1 MSTLFKN
8 YLSKKR
14 EEEKS
19 GSLFERYLV
28 QKNTPT
34 PEPVPVDYAARTAE
48 TASKAKAFASSMA
61 GVTEEQKAIGDLT
74 QKENLLAEE
83 TQRVNQFATNDG
95 EEAPRNIR
103 GLERQASG
111 AKATAQTVLI
121 PKKYENVARTAEDV
135 TKPGIAG
142 QAATWSMNFDVGRL
156 SQEIAKAT
164 QQSIAEPTPENKKLV
179 ETLKTTYDKYI
190 ERNREAMFYTDK
202 NGEQRQRGNALTL
215 TFANYVPQLIDQIA
229 AQVPAVIAAGA
240 VGAATGGAGFNPTLK
255 ALGALTAGQMSY
267 NVVRGSAYDNLLSL
281 GIPEDKAKALSQD
294 EAFKSTLVEMAEYLL
309 SFKVLGIDK
318 LAGAISGLGT
328 KVVADLVAKTGKEA
342 LAQAALRKFAKALGA
357 YGINILSEGLEEYVQ
372 EGFAIESEKKGLGD
386 ARTVTPEED
395 AKRKAESFKGGAT
408 IAAFTGGPAIAGTTI
423 ATNKI
428 LSSKAVAQT
437 DTPTAPINTEPTPTT
452 PTTPT
457 ASAVQENVTTSNV
470 EPVAT
475 DNAPVSNAQQGD
487 IAEPTQFST
496 GPKEELSTQAVEKKE
511 TLTKNATVGLN
522 LNEYTGNLREDE
534 RRAIDVMGKVTKNK
548 VIFSENVGTVD
559 GKETVLGK
567 GETPDNFQQQNGFYD
582 PKTKT
587 IFLNM
592 DLEDKA
598 FPIALHEVTHHIQR
612 SAPEA
617 YARYKSVALEGA
629 LKLWGDGAVER
640 TQAFAERSA
649 GIQLTT
655 EQAQDE
661 IVADYIGYI
670 YKDPARIT
678 NLYTTQKSFAV
689 AIKDALTV
697 LVNKIKRALSVM
709 KYSKAERAD
718 MEAQKARY
726 ERDISMWEKAFDAA
740 SRGEGAVDGDVEYS
754 LRDSEGATLTK
765 EQQEYFKDSRVRD
778 KEGNLLRVYHGT
790 DKEFTEFK
798 QGVAQGWGKGSYF
811 TDSKEAAS
819 EYGNKIIESY
829 LDLKNPYKGET
840 ISEEIL
846 EATKAYEKYSEE
858 YDIYNARD
866 LFSEYEDFVG
876 DVIRELGYDG
886 VMVWEGNNIEN
897 GYEIVAFSPEQIK
910 SIENKNP
917 TNSPDIR
924 RSLRGAPTSPK
935 TSTIK
940 YNLPFVST
948 APDGIIKRSDIEKF
962 VASSIDRPVSSG
974 KVRMRNVLGYFSVK
988 SEAIRLKDP
997 KNIPTLFHET
1007 GHFLDKRLEIFKDK
1021 DPKIQQELTKL
1032 GTPKS
1037 MPSYSA
1043 ERVRGEGVAEFTKY
1057 YILDEQRMQN
1067 NYPNLYAKMEDIVS
1081 QDDNLKHMFEVLRT
1095 AIDNYRGMTPEQ
1107 RFASNISMQDV
1118 TVKRKWDFDR
1128 LYTALFDDLNA
1139 IKLAVK
1145 EMTGGIDLK
1154 VDDDPYALATLN
1166 HSWQSLAQTYLES
1179 GFVDDKYEKSGKG
1192 LKEILDPIADKT
1204 TFQYYMVARRA
1215 RELGLRQIKTG
1226 LEWQDVI
1233 DIIAKYDSEYAA
1245 PFAEVL
1251 EYQDN
1256 ILRQL
1261 VKEQIISKEVYTA
1274 VKLMNQDYVPMY
1286 RVIESFTKRG
1296 TGKGMQASNPM
1307 RGIKGSEADIIAPL
1321 ESIIKN
1327 TYLFTAMA
1335 EKNRIG
1341 LAFWR
1346 ITENFDG
1353 TGKYMEKIPAPMKGQ
1368 SFTISEIENV
1378 LLDAGLEEET
1388 LKKINLNEVATIF
1401 RPGRY
1406 SKNENVITIYKDG
1419 KPMYFEVHNEDLYR
1433 ALEGLDRES
1442 SNTLIK
1448 ILSYPAKALRAG
1460 AILNPDFLLKNPTR
1474 DALTALIYSR
1484 YGFVPGFD
1492 TVRGLFHAIKKD
1504 KLYYQAMASGALQS
1518 SFVSMDRNYLQSSMK
1533 DLLTDSVK
1541 DKALNIVTNPL
1552 EALRMLSEFSE
1563 SATRLGE
1570 FARGIEKYGSTREG
1584 VQRAALATREVAIDF
1599 ARGGNV
1605 SKSANRA
1612 IAFFNSS
1619 LQGTDKMIREFKRDP
1634 FGMTLKSVAYIT
1646 IPSLLLYAKNK
1657 DEPRYQELPDWQK
1670 DLFWII
1676 LTEDKIFRIPK
1687 PFELGVL
1694 FGSAFERIAEYIDK
1708 KDPKA
1713 FDGFGESLETSLVPG
1728 YLPTAMI
1735 PIIEALTNYSL
1746 FKQYRLVSD
1755 ALLGKEPWAQYTEY
1769 TSETAKAIGKIL
1781 NVSPILVENTIYGYG
1796 AGLAKYGTDI
1806 VDVVLKAANLVE
1818 GKTTP
1823 GKGIEELPLI
1833 KGFMAVAYRNAA
1845 SINEF
1850 YDLKTEI
1857 SRKINTYDSVD
1868 PKLKLQQKQLE
1879 VTAVEL
1885 GKIRKQIDAIY
1896 GNPRYTAERQK
1907 ELIDKL
1913 NIQMVNLARRSLGKD
1928 PIKN

>member
-1 MSTLFKN
+1 MSTL
-8 YLSKKR
+8 YKKLIAQK
-14 EEEKS
+14 EEQES
-19 GSLFERYLV
+19 SLYDRLV
-28 QKNTPT
+28 TKRNTPT
-34 PEPVPVDYAARTAE
+34 PKPIPVDYAARTAE

-61 GVTEEQKAIGDLT
+61 GVTEEQKVISDLT

-83 TQRVNQFATNDG
+83 TQRVDQFATNDG

-103 GLERQASG
+103 ELERQASG

-121 PKKYENVARTAEDV
+121 PKKYENVTRTADDV

-164 QQSIAEPTPENKKLV
+164 QRSIAEPTPENKKLV

-240 VGAATGGAGFNPTLK
+240 VGAATSGAGFTPTLK
-255 ALGALTAGQMSY
+255 GLGALTSGQMSY

-386 ARTVTPEED
+386 ARTATPEED

-408 IAAFTGGPAIAGTTI
+408 IAAITGGPAIAGTTI

-428 LSSKAVAQT
+428 LSSKAGAQT
-437 DTPTAPINTEPTPTT
+437 ATPKAKTAAIPKAPAAPTTT
-452 PTTPT
+452 PT
-457 ASAVQENVTTSNV
+457 VQENIAQGNV
-470 EPVAT
+470 EPVKQDRADQTTPIVESASVAEKAEVVGKGNMGEVVKIGDSVYKNTVKKDGTKTLEGEVYQALKGNDNVLSGEVVTVDGVEKIKTPYSKTIVST
-475 DNAPVSNAQQGD
+475 DAIPIEKRAAIGKQIIPKNIGNILEAINDLSDKGYYYSDPLQFAFADNKLKLMDFSNVSKAAYGENVLSDNYSLLKNFLTSFGQKEYAEIISNGIRFKEVMQGITVDDIKNGDVLLSENEANLLTDVFQNGIKPENVYYTTNDRAVQIKGIAQTDKIGNAKYVFSEKPLSEKQIKEYELNKIYVTSTEVAPPNKTT
-487 IAEPTQFST
+487 TQFST
-496 GPKEELSTQAVEKKE
+496 GPKEELSTKADEK
-511 TLTKNATVGLN
+511 
-522 LNEYTGNLREDE
+522 
-534 RRAIDVMGKVTKNK
+534 
-548 VIFSENVGTVD
+548 
-559 GKETVLGK
+559 
-567 GETPDNFQQQNGFYD
+567 
-582 PKTKT
+582 
-587 IFLNM
+587 
-592 DLEDKA
+592 
-598 FPIALHEVTHHIQR
+598 
-612 SAPEA
+612 
-617 YARYKSVALEGA
+617 
-629 LKLWGDGAVER
+629 
-640 TQAFAERSA
+640 
-649 GIQLTT
+649 
-655 EQAQDE
+655 
-661 IVADYIGYI
+661 
-670 YKDPARIT
+670 
-678 NLYTTQKSFAV
+678 
-689 AIKDALTV
+689 
-697 LVNKIKRALSVM
+697 
-709 KYSKAERAD
+709 
-718 MEAQKARY
+718 
-726 ERDISMWEKAFDAA
+726 
-740 SRGEGAVDGDVEYS
+740 
-754 LRDSEGATLTK
+754 
-765 EQQEYFKDSRVRD
+765 
-778 KEGNLLRVYHGT
+778 
-790 DKEFTEFK
+790 
-798 QGVAQGWGKGSYF
+798 
-811 TDSKEAAS
+811 
-819 EYGNKIIESY
+819 
-829 LDLKNPYKGET
+829 
-840 ISEEIL
+840 
-846 EATKAYEKYSEE
+846 
-858 YDIYNARD
+858 
-866 LFSEYEDFVG
+866 
-876 DVIRELGYDG
+876 
-886 VMVWEGNNIEN
+886 
-897 GYEIVAFSPEQIK
+897 
-910 SIENKNP
+910 KNP
-917 TNSPDIR
+917 TTNPDIR

-974 KVRMRNVLGYFSVK
+974 KVRMKNVLGYFSVK

-1021 DPKIQQELTKL
+1021 DPKIQQELTTL

-1286 RVIESFTKRG
+1286 RVIESFTKSG

-1378 LLDAGLEEET
+1378 LLDAGLEEDT

-1406 SKNENVITIYKDG
+1406 SKSENVITIYKDG

-1442 SNTLIK
+1442 SNFLIK
-1448 ILSYPAKALRAG
+1448 ILSPSAKMLRAG
-1460 AILNPDFLLKNPTR
+1460 AILNPDFLGKNMLR

-1492 TVRGLFHAIKKD
+1492 TIRGLFHAVKKD

-1570 FARGIEKYGSTREG
+1570 FAKGIKKYGDTREG

-1735 PIIEALTNYSL
+1735 PVIEALTNYSL

-1823 GKGIEELPLI
+1823 EKGIEELPLI
-1833 KGFMAVAYRNAA
+1833 KGFMATAYRNAA

-1850 YDLKTEI
+1850 YDLKTEV

-1913 NIQMVNLARRSLGKD
+1913 NIQMVNLARKALGKD